1 MEGARFYL
9 TVLQIL
15 LDYERQVLPF
25 DPLMDFQFLTPEEY
39 TPCDCGREYAKLL
52 ECYRKEYV
60 YELMRLGLEV
70 TPFKTLGHIA
80 GVHYIAMAVARGL
93 KQAGVDIDLAL
104 ISGSAAAHDIGKFG
118 CRPGERVPH
127 LHYYYTDQWLLERH
141 LDNISHIASNHSTW
155 DLELE
160 SLSVESLCL
169 IYADFRSKQSRDA
182 DGNEITVLYPLDE
195 SFQVILSKLENVEF
209 DIKCATCSENAK
221 GEQPAAPEKIT
232 LTRKEGADNS
242 IRLLT
247 GVEFPMS
254 FTDKGNGHKV
264 TVDADETFTNGVLW
278 QQDAESFVC
287 MEPWNGWAN
296 SVNEEGK
303 HEVLE
308 PDEAMTS
315 EWSIT
320 IEKV

>member
-1 MEGARFYL
+1 MNQITTQYVTENGACYEQYVITDPAAKTALTITPERGGMITGFTLDGEEYIWTRRPNFSECNRPRFGVPVLFPSCGNPDNGVHLFDGKAYPMECHGFADLCAWEVESVGPDGVSLVLESTPL
-9 TVLQIL
+9 TKFL
-15 LDYERQVLPF
+15 YPF
-25 DPLMDFQFLTPEEY
+25 DFT
-39 TPCDCGREYAKLL
+39 LL
-52 ECYRKEYV
+52 VNYN
-60 YELMRLGLEV
+60 LEGSKATISMTV
-70 TPFKTLGHIA
+70 INEGDKPMPFSFGYHPYFNA
-80 GVHYIAMAVARGL
+80 
-93 KQAGVDIDLAL
+93 
-104 ISGSAAAHDIGKFG
+104 SA
-118 CRPGERVPH
+118 
-127 LHYYYTDQWLLERH
+127 
-141 LDNISHIASNHSTW
+141 
-155 DLELE
+155 
-160 SLSVESLCL
+160 
-169 IYADFRSKQSRDA
+169 
-182 DGNEITVLYPLDE
+182 
-195 SFQVILSKLENVEF
+195 LENVDF
-209 DIKCATCSENAK
+209 NIQCATCSENAK

-254 FTDKGNGHKV
+254 FTDKGNGHKG

>member
-1 MEGARFYL
+1 
-9 TVLQIL
+9 V
-15 LDYERQVLPF
+15 
-25 DPLMDFQFLTPEEY
+25 DF
-39 TPCDCGREYAKLL
+39 
-52 ECYRKEYV
+52 
-60 YELMRLGLEV
+60 
-70 TPFKTLGHIA
+70 
-80 GVHYIAMAVARGL
+80 
-93 KQAGVDIDLAL
+93 
-104 ISGSAAAHDIGKFG
+104 
-118 CRPGERVPH
+118 
-127 LHYYYTDQWLLERH
+127 
-141 LDNISHIASNHSTW
+141 NI
-155 DLELE
+155 
-160 SLSVESLCL
+160 
-169 IYADFRSKQSRDA
+169 Q
-182 DGNEITVLYPLDE
+182 
-195 SFQVILSKLENVEF
+195 
-209 DIKCATCSENAK
+209 CATCSENAK